1 MIPAA
6 PSKTIKKQSRFPS
19 ANVLRG
25 LLFSLFHS
33 LLSHHDSQEGIISG
47 ISGCLAASCL
57 INFRISVR
65 RLWGHLGTSG
75 DIWGHLGTSGTSGD
89 IWDIWGHLGTS
100 GDIWGHLGT
109 GDFIPTVVG
118 LSWSQRVRIRP
129 SPPGRWGCVGR
140 AARESCWNM
149 SILTAKTWKHF
160 EISWNILKTN
170 CSIPTGKYQ
179 DLLLHPRLGG
189 SQTGSAKPSWGNEL
203 LRLETIWVAGSKQAK
218 QELWRRCR

>member
-75 DIWGHLGTSGTSGD
+75 DW
-89 IWDIWGHLGTS
+89 
-100 GDIWGHLGT
+100 
-109 GDFIPTVVG
+109 
-118 LSWSQRVRIRP
+118 R
-129 SPPGRWGCVGR
+129 
-140 AARESCWNM
+140 
-149 SILTAKTWKHF
+149 
-160 EISWNILKTN
+160 
-170 CSIPTGKYQ
+170 
-179 DLLLHPRLGG
+179 LHPNCGWTQLESKGKNSPVSTGSLGLCGKG
-189 SQTGSAKPSWGNEL
+189 SQGIL
-203 LRLETIWVAGSKQAK
+203 LKHEHLDGKNMETFRNIMKHQHLEN
-218 QELWRRCR
+218 

>member
-65 RLWGHLGTSG
+65 RLWGHLG
-75 DIWGHLGTSGTSGD
+75 
-89 IWDIWGHLGTS
+89 HLGTS
-100 GDIWGHLGT
+100 GDIWG
-109 GDFIPTVVG
+109 
-118 LSWSQRVRIRP
+118 
-129 SPPGRWGCVGR
+129 
-140 AARESCWNM
+140 
-149 SILTAKTWKHF
+149 
-160 EISWNILKTN
+160 
-170 CSIPTGKYQ
+170 
-179 DLLLHPRLGG
+179 
-189 SQTGSAKPSWGNEL
+189 
-203 LRLETIWVAGSKQAK
+203 LETSSQLWLDSAGVKG
-218 QELWRRCR
+218 